1 MPIDLL
7 SRKKTHFVLWR
18 PGASEPTPT
27 LYIGNIKFFG
37 GFVTMRLAAGSHVF
51 LKRGGTQLGGF
62 NPQRLFL

>member
-37 GFVTMRLAAGSHVF
+37 GFVTRISS
-51 LKRGGTQLGGF
+51 
-62 NPQRLFL
+62 